1 MIFNSMQVLDL
12 MQLIQGLD
20 YSAIFLL
27 TFVSAIL
34 IVVPIPYFPVLMTAV
49 LVTDLNPNLI
59 ILYGALGAVT
69 AKSIVY
75 MISYYG
81 TNIGNLKRNFNAK
94 DYPETFRILKKYGGV
109 AIFLAGITPIPDNII
124 FIPFGMYKYNPIKF
138 MLITFFSKLLLN
150 VIVVWGTL
158 ILGKPIIGN
167 FAEMSL
173 DMNTL
178 IGTIIISVI
187 VFSILFVFFLK
198 IKWAILLEKFFMRI
212 KKLRKNKT

>member
-1 MIFNSMQVLDL
+1 MQVLDL

>member
-1 MIFNSMQVLDL
+1 MQVFDL
-12 MQLIQGLD
+12 IQLIQGMD

-94 DYPETFRILKKYGGV
+94 DYPETFRILKKYGGI

-138 MLITFFSKLLLN
+138 ILITFFSKLLLN

-158 ILGKPIIGN
+158 IIGKPIIGN

-178 IGTIIISVI
+178 VVTIIISVF
-187 VFSILFVFFLK
+187 VFSILFIFFLK
-198 IKWAILLEKFFMRI
+198 IRWAVFLERFFVRI
-212 KKLRKNKT
+212 KTLRKNKP